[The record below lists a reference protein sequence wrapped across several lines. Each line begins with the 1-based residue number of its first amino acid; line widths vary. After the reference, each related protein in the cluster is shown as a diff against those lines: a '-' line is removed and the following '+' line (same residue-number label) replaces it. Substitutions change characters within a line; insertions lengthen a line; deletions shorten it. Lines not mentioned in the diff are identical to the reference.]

1 MATTAERALIVYL
14 VVYYL
19 LIAGAVV
26 TLWRSG
32 LITHLHRGWTYASI
46 AVGIAFGALLWASF
60 RRSSGNRDHED
71 KS

>member
-1 MATTAERALIVYL
+1 VRRALTVYL

-32 LITHLHRGWTYASI
+32 LIAHLHRGWTYTSI
-46 AVGIAFGALLWASF
+46 AFAIASGALLWWSF
-60 RRSSGNRDHED
+60 RE
-71 KS
+71 

>member
-14 VVYYL
+14 AVYYL

-46 AVGIAFGALLWASF
+46 AVALVFGAVLWASF
-60 RRSSGNRDHED
+60 RQWGRNRDNED
-71 KS
+71 RS